1 MATRFLIVDDHADF
15 RRLARLIL
23 TDSGYDVVGEAED
36 IASARAAALE
46 LRPDA
51 VLLDV
56 RLPDG
61 DGIEIADELARDA
74 EVVLTSTRAAR
85 HYGHR
90 LVESAAR
97 GFLQKQDLTG
107 EAVAALLSGTPVDH

>member
-1 MATRFLIVDDHADF
+1 M
-15 RRLARLIL
+15 
-23 TDSGYDVVGEAED
+23 VGEAED
-36 IASARAAALE
+36 IASARTAARE

-56 RLPDG
+56 QLPDG

-90 LVESAAR
+90 LAESAAR